1 MSTHEPKWQSKDLMF
16 LFYEDSN
23 YSLAVDEFLGSYYQS
38 DFETR
43 VHGRC
48 GYIRQAFPFV
58 IKDYDFSKLSLLLDG
73 PNSQLS
79 DLDFYD
85 AVRRLVKGTRYFD
98 ADLASNYYHKNKF
111 ITYFQTNCEAVVQA
125 YLNGL
130 TQVLNYYEKQIYL
143 KGSF

>member
-1 MSTHEPKWQSKDLMF
+1 M
-16 LFYEDSN
+16 
-23 YSLAVDEFLGSYYQS
+23 
-38 DFETR
+38 
-43 VHGRC
+43 HGRC

-85 AVRRLVKGTRYFD
+85 AVRRLVKLTKYFD
-98 ADLASNYYHKNKF
+98 ADLANNYYNKNKF
-111 ITYFQTNCEAVVQA
+111 ITYFQTNCEAIVQA

-130 TQVLNYYEKQIYL
+130 TQVLNYYEK
-143 KGSF
+143 